1 MINPEYIGFIAA
13 ILTTI
18 SFIPQVIR
26 VYKTGDTKAI
36 SLKMYLLFSTGVF
49 FWLIYGI
56 LIGELPIIA
65 ANFITL
71 ILALFILIKK
81 IRS

>member
-13 ILTTI
+13 ILTTM

-26 VYKTGDTKAI
+26 VYKTADTKAI

-49 FWLIYGI
+49 FWLIYGV
-56 LIGELPIIA
+56 LIGELPIII

>member
-81 IRS
+81 VRS